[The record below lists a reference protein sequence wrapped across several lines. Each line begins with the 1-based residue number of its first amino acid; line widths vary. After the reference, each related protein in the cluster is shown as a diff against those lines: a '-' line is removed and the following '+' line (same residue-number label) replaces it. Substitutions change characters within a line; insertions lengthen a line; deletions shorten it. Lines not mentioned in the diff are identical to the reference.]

1 MLLIILCRSVV
12 SVAQVIDKRGLVP
25 VRQEPQPEAAVRN
38 NVEDKE
44 PVLQEDVPPLPASDS
59 LDLSAPDSLLL
70 AASDSTLAAQDS
82 AAKLTVRPKSALERP
97 AFSAA
102 KDSVIEDFTGGR
114 RVIYYYGDVSVKY
127 GKTEI
132 TANYMA
138 YDLDNNIVYAR
149 GTKDYDNNWVGQP
162 VLKDGKTEYKME
174 EIYYSFDTRKARIKN
189 MVTNQQDGELRGE
202 RLKMLEDQSVNIAG
216 GKYTVCNAEHPH
228 YYLQMTA
235 AKIITKPSQ
244 HTVFGP
250 AYLVVEDVP
259 LPLALPFGFV
269 PDMPDRA
276 SGIMMPTYGEENA
289 RGLYLRDLGYYIVVN
304 DHLDISLTGDI
315 YSYGSW
321 ALELTSRYK
330 KRYAYSGDLNVTYS
344 VDKTGEKGTSSY
356 NESKNFG
363 VKWSHAQDSKARPGT
378 TFRASVNFSSPSN
391 NRYNSTSVS
400 EAVQSQTSSSIS
412 YSKTLSFGSI
422 SVNMLHSQNTKDSS
436 YVFTLPNLTFNVN
449 RFFPFKRKV
458 RSGKERF
465 YEQISFSYSTSF
477 QNKINFKASEFM
489 QEGFADKFNNGMSHK
504 VTIGLPSFTLLKYFN
519 FSPGVSYGANMYF
532 RKTTQFYNQETEKV
546 ESVMSGQ
553 FSTLGFTQNYSA
565 SISMSTRIYGLFQFN
580 PKGTLQAIRHMITP
594 SFSLSYH
601 PELGTA
607 ANGWRTLT
615 YLNSKGEEVT
625 KEYNIYAG
633 QMNSPPGKGKSGSL
647 SFSFGNNLEAKVKD
661 LKDTTGV
668 GTKKIK
674 LIDQL
679 SVGGSYNFMA
689 DSLRLSTISISGSTT
704 VFGKVGING
713 NLTLDPYDVN
723 ERGVRC
729 NKFLIATRH
738 RLARVTNASASL
750 SYSLNGKGS
759 IDGNDGRRD
768 PSGIQP
774 SHDDYYRVYYHPIT
788 GEYIPG
794 GWVYYMNPEVPWS
807 LSFSMNLAYTGS
819 YSYTNNQL
827 QKVDKFT
834 RTATMS
840 GQIRITKAL
849 NVSLNTGFDLS
860 SMTMTTSQLSATYD
874 LHCFNMSVSWVP
886 SGKWQSWGF
895 RIAANASTLSS
906 LLKYDK
912 SSSFWDK

>member
-1 MLLIILCRSVV
+1 MLFVCRALIAG
-12 SVAQVIDKRGLVP
+12 AQVADSTAVP
-25 VRQEPQPEAAVRN
+25 ASGSVSRERILLHRPEADSASAAVSDTLLSFAADSAAVFAADSAAVRP
-38 NVEDKE
+38 K
-44 PVLQEDVPPLPASDS
+44 
-59 LDLSAPDSLLL
+59 
-70 AASDSTLAAQDS
+70 
-82 AAKLTVRPKSALERP
+82 RPKSALQRP

-127 GKTEI
+127 GKTQI
-132 TANYMA
+132 TADYMA

-149 GTKDYDNNWVGQP
+149 GTKDYENQWKGQP

-174 EIYYSFDTRKARIKN
+174 EIYYSFDTQKARIKN
-189 MVTNQQDGELRGE
+189 MVTNQQEGELRGE

-269 PDMPDRA
+269 PQMPDRA
-276 SGIMMPTYGEENA
+276 SGIMMPTYGEEKT
-289 RGLYLRDLGYYIVVN
+289 RGLYLRDLGYYVVIN
-304 DHLDISLTGDI
+304 DHIDVSLTGDI

-356 NESKNFG
+356 NESTNFG

-391 NRYNSTSVS
+391 NRYNATSVS

-412 YSKTLSFGSI
+412 YSKNLGFGNF

-436 YVFTLPNLTFNVN
+436 YVFTLPNFTFSVN
-449 RFFPFKRKV
+449 RFYPFKRKV
-458 RSGKERF
+458 RVGKERF
-465 YEQISFSYSTSF
+465 YEQISLSYSTSF
-477 QNKINFKASEFM
+477 QNKINFKAREFM
-489 QEGFADKFNNGMSHK
+489 QEGFADKFNNGMNHK
-504 VTIGLPSFTLLKYFN
+504 VAIGLPSFTLLKYLN
-519 FSPGVSYGANMYF
+519 FSPSVNYGANMYF
-532 RKTTQFYNQETEKV
+532 RSSTQFYNEETGKV
-546 ESVMSGQ
+546 ETVMGKQ
-553 FSTLGFTQNYSA
+553 FSTLGFTQTYSA

-580 PKGTLQAIRHMITP
+580 PKGNLQAIRHMITP
-594 SFSLSYH
+594 SFSLSYQ

-607 ANGWRTLT
+607 ANGWRTLS
-615 YLNSKGEEVT
+615 YLNSRGEEVT
-625 KEYNIYAG
+625 KDYNIYAG
-633 QMNSPPGKGKSGSL
+633 QLNGPPGKGRSGSM

-661 LKDTTGV
+661 TKDTTGV

-679 SVGGSYNFMA
+679 NIGGSYNFLA

-729 NKFLIATRH
+729 NKFLVMTRH
-738 RLARVTNASASL
+738 RLARITNASASM
-750 SYSLNGKGS
+750 SYSLNGKGT
-759 IDGNDGRRD
+759 INGNDGRKEAT
-768 PSGIQP
+768 STSKEQE
-774 SHDDYYRVYYHPIT
+774 YYRVYYHPLT

-794 GWVYYMNPEVPWS
+794 GWLYYLNPEIPWS
-807 LSFSMNLAYTGS
+807 LSFSLNMSYSGS

-827 QKVDKFT
+827 QKVDKWT

-840 GQIRITKAL
+840 GQLRLTKRL
-849 NVSLNTGFDLS
+849 NFSLNTGFDLTNFS
-860 SMTMTTSQLSATYD
+860 MTTSQLSATFD
-874 LHCFNMSVSWVP
+874 LHCFNISVSWVP
-886 SGKWQSWGF
+886 TGKWQSYGF
-895 RIAANASTLSS
+895 RIAANSSTLSS

>member
-1 MLLIILCRSVV
+1 MGQVV
-12 SVAQVIDKRGLVP
+12 DT
-25 VRQEPQPEAAVRN
+25 
-38 NVEDKE
+38 
-44 PVLQEDVPPLPASDS
+44 LQAPRLEESRLDDFPLPDTLIAPDGSI
-59 LDLSAPDSLLL
+59 LAPPDSLMALP
-70 AASDSTLAAQDS
+70 DSLMALPDS
-82 AAKLTVRPKSALERP
+82 LQKPVKPKSALERP

-102 KDSVIEDFTGGR
+102 KDSVIEDFTNGR

-132 TANYMA
+132 KADYMA
-138 YDLDNNIVYAR
+138 YDLDHNIVYAR
-149 GTKDYDNNWVGQP
+149 GTKDYQNQWKGMP

-174 EIYYSFDTRKARIKN
+174 EIYYSFDTQKARIKN
-189 MVTNQQDGELRGE
+189 MVTNQKEGELRGE
-202 RLKMLEDQSVNIAG
+202 KLKMLEDQSVNIAG

-235 AKIITKPSQ
+235 AKIITKPTQ

-269 PDMPDRA
+269 PEMPDRA
-276 SGIMMPTYGEENA
+276 SGIMMPTYGEEKT
-289 RGLYLRDLGYYIVVN
+289 RGLYLRDLGYYVVIN
-304 DHLDISLTGDI
+304 DHIDVALSGDI

-321 ALELTSRYK
+321 ALEFTSRYK
-330 KRYAYSGDLNVTYS
+330 KRYAYNGDMNITYS
-344 VDKTGEKGTSSY
+344 VDKTGEKGTPSY

-363 VKWSHAQDSKARPGT
+363 VKWSHAQDAKARPGT

-391 NRYNSTSVS
+391 SRYNSTSVS

-412 YSKTLSFGSI
+412 YSKNLGFGSI
-422 SVNMLHSQNTKDSS
+422 SLNMLHSQNTKDSS
-436 YVFTLPNLTFNVN
+436 YVFTLPNMTFTVN

-458 RSGKERF
+458 RVGKERF

-489 QEGFADKFNNGMSHK
+489 QEGFTDKFNNGMNHK
-504 VTIGLPSFTLLKYFN
+504 ITIGLPSFTLLKYLN
-519 FSPGVSYGANMYF
+519 FSPGINYGANMYF
-532 RKTTQFYNQETEKV
+532 RKSTQFYNAETDKV
-546 ESVMSGQ
+546 ETVMSKQ
-553 FSTLGFTQNYSA
+553 FSTLGFTQTYSA

-580 PKGTLQAIRHMITP
+580 PKGNLQAIRHMITP
-594 SFSLSYH
+594 SISLSYQ

-607 ANGWRTLT
+607 ANGWRVLS
-615 YLNSKGEEVT
+615 YLNSKGEEVE

-633 QMNSPPGKGKSGSL
+633 QMNSPPGKGRSGSM

-661 LKDTTGV
+661 QKDTTGV

-679 SVGGSYNFMA
+679 SVGGSYNFLA
-689 DSLRLSTISISGSTT
+689 DSLRMSNISISGSTT

-723 ERGVRC
+723 DRGARC
-729 NKFLIATRH
+729 NKFLVITKH
-738 RLARVTNASASL
+738 KLARITNASASM

-759 IDGNDGRRD
+759 INGNDGRKD
-768 PSGIQP
+768 ASSTGSKEQE
-774 SHDDYYRVYYHPIT
+774 YYRIYYHPLT

-794 GWVYYMNPEVPWS
+794 GWLYYLNPEIPWS
-807 LSFSMNLAYTGS
+807 LSFSLNMSYNGS

-827 QKVDKFT
+827 QKVNKWT

-840 GQIRITKAL
+840 GQLRLTKAL
-849 NVSLNTGFDLS
+849 NFSLNTGFDLS
-860 SMTMTTSQLSATYD
+860 TFSMTTSQLSATYD
-874 LHCFNMSVSWVP
+874 LHCFNISVSWVP
-886 SGKWQSWGF
+886 TGKWQSWGF

>member
-1 MLLIILCRSVV
+1 MRTLLAG
-12 SVAQVIDKRGLVP
+12 AQ
-25 VRQEPQPEAAVRN
+25 AA
-38 NVEDKE
+38 DT
-44 PVLQEDVPPLPASDS
+44 LSLPALRDTVLAAPLDS
-59 LDLSAPDSLLL
+59 LALAGQDSLSKAGADSL
-70 AASDSTLAAQDS
+70 AA
-82 AAKLTVRPKSALERP
+82 RPKSALQRP

-132 TANYMA
+132 TADYMA

-149 GTKDYDNNWVGQP
+149 GTKDYENKWKGQP
-162 VLKDGKTEYKME
+162 VLKDGKAEYKME

-189 MVTNQQDGELRGE
+189 MITNQQEGELRGE
-202 RLKMLEDQSVNIAG
+202 KLKMLDDQSVNISG

-235 AKIITKPSQ
+235 AKIITQPSQ

-250 AYLVVEDVP
+250 AYLVLEDVP

-269 PDMPDRA
+269 PQMPDRA
-276 SGIMMPTYGEENA
+276 SGIMMPTYGEEKT
-289 RGLYLRDLGYYIVVN
+289 RGLYLRDLGYYVVIN
-304 DHLDISLTGDI
+304 DHIDVSLTGDI

-356 NESKNFG
+356 NESTNFG

-412 YSKTLSFGSI
+412 YSKNLGFGNF
-422 SVNMLHSQNTKDSS
+422 SVNLLHSQNTKDSS
-436 YVFTLPNLTFNVN
+436 YVFTLPNFSFSVN
-449 RFFPFKRKV
+449 RFYPFKRKV
-458 RSGKERF
+458 RVGKERF
-465 YEQISFSYSTSF
+465 YEQISLSYSTSF
-477 QNKINFKASEFM
+477 QNKINFKAREFM
-489 QEGFADKFNNGMSHK
+489 QEGFIDKFNNGMNHK
-504 VTIGLPSFTLLKYFN
+504 VTIGLPSFTLLKYLN
-519 FSPGVSYGANMYF
+519 FSPGVNYGANMYF
-532 RKTTQFYNQETEKV
+532 RTTSQVYNPETDKV
-546 ESVMSGQ
+546 EEVKSKQ
-553 FSTLGFTQNYSA
+553 FSTLGISQTYSA

-580 PKGTLQAIRHMITP
+580 PKGNLQAIRHMITP
-594 SFSLSYH
+594 SFSLSFQ

-607 ANGWRTLT
+607 ANGWRTLS
-615 YLNSKGEEVT
+615 YLNSKGEQVE

-633 QMNSPPGKGKSGSL
+633 QLNSPPGKGKSGSL

-661 LKDTTGV
+661 KKDTTGV

-679 SVGGSYNFMA
+679 NIGGSYNFMA
-689 DSLRLSTISISGSTT
+689 DSLRLSMISISGSTT

-713 NLTLDPYDVN
+713 NLSLDPYDVN
-723 ERGVRC
+723 ERGQRC
-729 NKFLIATRH
+729 NKFLISTKH
-738 RLARVTNASASL
+738 RLARITNASASM
-750 SYSLNGKGS
+750 SYSLNGKGT
-759 IDGNDGRRD
+759 INGNDGRKEATGTG
-768 PSGIQP
+768 SETE
-774 SHDDYYRVYYHPIT
+774 YYRVYYHPLT

-794 GWVYYMNPEVPWS
+794 GWLYYLNPEIPWS
-807 LSFSMNLAYTGS
+807 LSFSVNMSYSGS

-827 QKVDKFT
+827 QKVDRWT

-840 GQIRITKAL
+840 GQLRLTKKL
-849 NVSLNTGFDLS
+849 NFSLNTGFDLS
-860 SMTMTTSQLSATYD
+860 NFSMTTSQLSATYD
-874 LHCFNMSVSWVP
+874 LHCFNISVSWVP
-886 SGKWQSWGF
+886 TGKWQSYGF
-895 RIAANASTLSS
+895 RIAANSSTLSS

>member
-1 MLLIILCRSVV
+1 MRCAKYIVVLSLLFCRVV
-12 SVAQVIDKRGLVP
+12 SAVAQDVDTLAVP
-25 VRQEPQPEAAVRN
+25 S
-38 NVEDKE
+38 
-44 PVLQEDVPPLPASDS
+44 LPAVADS
-59 LDLSAPDSLLL
+59 LKAPADSLL
-70 AASDSTLAAQDS
+70 AAGDS
-82 AAKLTVRPKSALERP
+82 ARIAARPKSALERP

-102 KDSVIEDFTGGR
+102 KDSVVEDFTNGR
-114 RVIYYYGDVSVKY
+114 RIIYYYGDVSVKY

-132 TANYMA
+132 TADYMA

-149 GTKDYDNNWVGQP
+149 GTKDYQNAWKGQP
-162 VLKDGKTEYKME
+162 VLKDGKSEYKME

-189 MVTNQQDGELRGE
+189 MVTNQKEGELRGD
-202 RLKMLEDQSVNIAG
+202 RLKMLDDQSVNIAG

-235 AKIITKPSQ
+235 AKIITQPSQ

-276 SGIMMPTYGEENA
+276 SGIMMPTYGEEKA
-289 RGLYLRDLGYYIVVN
+289 RGLYLRDLGYYVVVN
-304 DHLDISLTGDI
+304 DHLDIALTGDI

-321 ALELTSRYK
+321 ATELTSRYK
-330 KRYAYSGDLNVTYS
+330 KRYAYSGDLNLTYS

-356 NESKNFG
+356 IESTNFG
-363 VKWSHAQDSKARPGT
+363 IKWSHAQDSKARPGT

-391 NRYNSTSVS
+391 NRYNSTSVT
-400 EAVQSQTSSSIS
+400 EALQSQTSSSIS
-412 YSKTLSFGSI
+412 YSKTLPFGSI

-449 RFFPFKRKV
+449 RFYPFKRKV
-458 RSGKERF
+458 RVGKERF

-477 QNKINFKASEFM
+477 QNKINFKAREFM
-489 QEGFADKFNNGMSHK
+489 KEGFVDKFNNGMTHK
-504 VTIGLPSFTLLKYFN
+504 ITIGLPSFTLLKYLN
-519 FSPGVSYGANMYF
+519 FSPGINYGANMYF
-532 RKTTQFYNQETEKV
+532 RKTTQFYNEETGKV
-546 ESVMSGQ
+546 ESVMSKQ
-553 FSTLGFTQNYSA
+553 FSTIGLTQTYSA
-565 SISMSTRIYGLFQFN
+565 SLSMSTRIYGLFQFN
-580 PKGTLQAIRHMITP
+580 PKGNLLAIRHIITP
-594 SFSLSYH
+594 SLSLSYH

-615 YLNSKGEEVT
+615 YLNSAGEEVE
-625 KEYNIYAG
+625 KEYNIWAG
-633 QMNSPPGKGKSGSL
+633 QMNSPPGKGKSGSM
-647 SFSFGNNLEAKVKD
+647 SFSFGNNLEAKVRD
-661 LKDTTGV
+661 TKDTTGV

-679 SVGGSYNFMA
+679 SLGGSYNFMA

-723 ERGVRC
+723 ERGIRC
-729 NKFLIATRH
+729 NKFLIATKH
-738 RLARVTNASASL
+738 RLARITNASASM
-750 SYSLNGKGS
+750 SYSINGKGT
-759 IDGNDGRRD
+759 INGNDGRKD
-768 PSGIQP
+768 PSG
-774 SHDDYYRVYYHPIT
+774 SGSKSTDYYRIYYHPVT

-794 GWVYYMNPEVPWS
+794 GWLYYLNPEIPWS
-807 LSFSMNLAYTGS
+807 LSFSVNMAYSGS
-819 YSYTNNQL
+819 YTYTNNQL
-827 QKVDKFT
+827 QKVDRWT
-834 RTATMS
+834 RTATVS
-840 GQIRITKAL
+840 GQLRLTKAL
-849 NVSLNTGFDLS
+849 NFSLNTGFDLS
-860 SMTMTTSQLSATYD
+860 TFSMTTSQLSATYD

-886 SGKWQSWGF
+886 TGKWQSWGF

>member
-1 MLLIILCRSVV
+1 MG
-12 SVAQVIDKRGLVP
+12 Q
-25 VRQEPQPEAAVRN
+25 
-38 NVEDKE
+38 
-44 PVLQEDVPPLPASDS
+44 DVDTIPAPLPEMSRLEKLQPLDS
-59 LDLSAPDSLLL
+59 LMSPLDSLMAAPDSLMALP
-70 AASDSTLAAQDS
+70 DSLRRPP
-82 AAKLTVRPKSALERP
+82 KPKSALERP

-102 KDSVIEDFTGGR
+102 KDSVIEDFTNGR

-132 TANYMA
+132 KADYMA
-138 YDLDNNIVYAR
+138 YDLDHNIVYAR
-149 GTKDYDNNWVGQP
+149 GTKDYQNNWKGMP

-174 EIYYSFDTRKARIKN
+174 EIYYSFDTQKARIKN
-189 MVTNQQDGELRGE
+189 MVTNQKEGELRGDK
-202 RLKMLEDQSVNIAG
+202 LKMLDDQSVNIAG

-235 AKIITKPSQ
+235 AKIITKPTQ

-269 PDMPDRA
+269 PEMPDRA
-276 SGIMMPTYGEENA
+276 SGIMMPTYGEEKT
-289 RGLYLRDLGYYIVVN
+289 RGLYLRDLGYYVVIN
-304 DHLDISLTGDI
+304 DHIDVALTGDI

-321 ALELTSRYK
+321 ALEFTSRYK
-330 KRYAYSGDLNVTYS
+330 KRYAYNGDMNITYS

-363 VKWSHAQDSKARPGT
+363 VKWSHAQDAKARPGT

-412 YSKTLSFGSI
+412 YSKNLGFGSI
-422 SVNMLHSQNTKDSS
+422 SLNMLHSQNTKDSS
-436 YVFTLPNLTFNVN
+436 YVFTLPNMTFNVN

-458 RSGKERF
+458 RVGKERF

-489 QEGFADKFNNGMSHK
+489 QEGFTDKFNNGMNHR

-519 FSPGVSYGANMYF
+519 FSPGVNYGANMYF
-532 RKTTQFYNQETEKV
+532 RKSTQFYNPETDKV
-546 ESVMSGQ
+546 ETVMSKQ
-553 FSTLGFTQNYSA
+553 FSTIGFTQTYSA

-580 PKGTLQAIRHMITP
+580 PKGNLQAIRHMITP
-594 SFSLSYH
+594 SISMSYQ

-607 ANGWRTLT
+607 ANGWRMLS
-615 YLNSKGEEVT
+615 YLNSKGEEVE

-633 QMNSPPGKGKSGSL
+633 QMNSPPGKGRSGSM

-661 LKDTTGV
+661 QQDTTGV

-679 SVGGSYNFMA
+679 NLSGSYNFLA
-689 DSLRLSTISISGSTT
+689 DSLRMSNISISGSTT

-723 ERGVRC
+723 DRGVRC
-729 NKFLIATRH
+729 NKFLIITKH
-738 RLARVTNASASL
+738 KLARISNASASM

-759 IDGNDGRRD
+759 INGNDGRKD
-768 PSGIQP
+768 ASSSGSKDQE
-774 SHDDYYRVYYHPIT
+774 YYRVYYHPLT

-794 GWVYYMNPEVPWS
+794 GWLYYLNPEIPWS
-807 LSFSMNLAYTGS
+807 LSFSLNMSYSGS

-827 QKVDKFT
+827 QKVNRWT

-840 GQIRITKAL
+840 GQLRLTKAL
-849 NVSLNTGFDLS
+849 NFSLNTGFDLNTFS
-860 SMTMTTSQLSATYD
+860 MTTSQLSATYD
-874 LHCFNMSVSWVP
+874 LHCFNISVNWVP
-886 SGKWQSWGF
+886 TGKWQSWGF
-895 RIAANASTLSS
+895 RIAANSSTLSS

>member
-1 MLLIILCRSVV
+1 MRHSKYIFVLLIILCQVFV
-12 SVAQVIDKRGLVP
+12 AKAQVVDTLAAPIP
-25 VRQEPQPEAAVRN
+25 PESRL
-38 NVEDKE
+38 DTI
-44 PVLQEDVPPLPASDS
+44 LPP
-59 LDLSAPDSLLL
+59 PDSLMALPDSL
-70 AASDSTLAAQDS
+70 MALPDSLMAAKDSTS
-82 AAKLTVRPKSALERP
+82 RPRRPKSALERP

-102 KDSVIEDFTGGR
+102 KDSVIEDFSNGR

-132 TANYMA
+132 TADYMA
-138 YDLDNNIVYAR
+138 YDLDHNIVYAR
-149 GTKDYDNNWVGQP
+149 GTKDYQNQWKGMP
-162 VLKDGKTEYKME
+162 VMKDGKSEYKME

-189 MVTNQQDGELRGE
+189 MVTNQKEGELRGDK
-202 RLKMLEDQSVNIAG
+202 LKMLDDQSVNISG

-235 AKIITKPSQ
+235 AKIITQPTQ

-276 SGIMMPTYGEENA
+276 SGIMMPTYGEEKT
-289 RGLYLRDLGYYIVVN
+289 RGLYLRDLGYYVVIN
-304 DHLDISLTGDI
+304 DHIDVSLTGDI

-321 ALELTSRYK
+321 ALEFTSRYK
-330 KRYAYSGDLNVTYS
+330 KRYAYSGDMNITYS
-344 VDKTGEKGTSSY
+344 VDKTGEKGTDSY

-391 NRYNSTSVS
+391 SRYNSTSVS

-412 YSKTLSFGSI
+412 YSKNLGFGSI
-422 SVNMLHSQNTKDSS
+422 SINMLHSQNTKDSS
-436 YVFTLPNLTFNVN
+436 YVFTLPNMTFNVN

-458 RSGKERF
+458 RVGKERF
-465 YEQISFSYSTSF
+465 YEQISLSYSTSF

-489 QEGFADKFNNGMSHK
+489 QEGFVDKFNNGMSHK
-504 VTIGLPSFTLLKYFN
+504 ITIGLPSFTLLKYLN
-519 FSPGVSYGANMYF
+519 FSPGVNYGANMFF
-532 RKTTQFYNQETEKV
+532 RKTTQFYNPETDKV
-546 ESVMSGQ
+546 ESSMSKQ
-553 FSTLGFTQNYSA
+553 FSTLGITQTYSA

-580 PKGTLQAIRHMITP
+580 PKGNLIAIRHMITP
-594 SFSLSYH
+594 SFSLSFQ

-607 ANGWRTLT
+607 ANGWRTLS

-625 KEYNIYAG
+625 KDYNIYAG
-633 QMNSPPGKGKSGSL
+633 QLNSPPGKGKSGSM
-647 SFSFGNNLEAKVKD
+647 SFSFGNNLEAKVRD
-661 LKDTTGV
+661 TKDTTGV

-679 SVGGSYNFMA
+679 NIGGSYNFLA

-723 ERGVRC
+723 DRGARC
-729 NKFLIATRH
+729 NKFLILTKH
-738 RLARVTNASASL
+738 KLARITNASASL
-750 SYSLNGKGS
+750 SYSLNGKGH
-759 IDGNDGRRD
+759 INGNDGRKD
-768 PSGIQP
+768 ASSSGSKEQE
-774 SHDDYYRVYYHPIT
+774 YYRVYYHPLT

-794 GWVYYMNPEVPWS
+794 GWLYYLNPDIPWS
-807 LSFSMNLAYTGS
+807 LSFSVNMSYSGS

-827 QKVDKFT
+827 QKVNKWT

-840 GQIRITKAL
+840 GQLRLTKAL
-849 NVSLNTGFDLS
+849 NFSLNTGFDLS
-860 SMTMTTSQLSATYD
+860 TFTMTTSQLSATYD
-874 LHCFNMSVSWVP
+874 LHCFNISVNWVP
-886 SGKWQSWGF
+886 TGKWQSWGF
-895 RIAANASTLSS
+895 RIAANSSTLSS

-912 SSSFWDK
+912 SSSFWDNR

>member
-1 MLLIILCRSVV
+1 M
-12 SVAQVIDKRGLVP
+12 
-25 VRQEPQPEAAVRN
+25 
-38 NVEDKE
+38 
-44 PVLQEDVPPLPASDS
+44 
-59 LDLSAPDSLLL
+59 PDSLMAL
-70 AASDSTLAAQDS
+70 QDS
-82 AAKLTVRPKSALERP
+82 LMALPDSLRALPDSLGKPVRPKSALQRP

-102 KDSVIEDFTGGR
+102 KDSVIEDFTNGR

-132 TANYMA
+132 TADYMA
-138 YDLDNNIVYAR
+138 YDIDHNIVYAR
-149 GTKDYDNNWVGQP
+149 GTKDYQNEWKGMP
-162 VLKDGKTEYKME
+162 VLKDGKSEYKME

-189 MVTNQQDGELRGE
+189 MVTNQKEGELRGE
-202 RLKMLEDQSVNIAG
+202 KLKMLDDQSVNISG

-235 AKIITKPSQ
+235 AKIITQPSQ

-276 SGIMMPTYGEENA
+276 SGIMMPTYGEEKT
-289 RGLYLRDLGYYIVVN
+289 RGLYLRDLGYYVVVN
-304 DHLDISLTGDI
+304 DHLDFAVSGDI

-356 NESKNFG
+356 NESTNFG
-363 VKWSHAQDSKARPGT
+363 VKWSHAQDAKARPGT

-412 YSKTLSFGSI
+412 YSKNLGFGNFSI
-422 SVNMLHSQNTKDSS
+422 NMLHSQNTKDSS
-436 YVFTLPNLTFNVN
+436 YVFTLPNFSFSVN
-449 RFFPFKRKV
+449 RFYPFKRKV
-458 RSGKERF
+458 RVGKERF
-465 YEQISFSYSTSF
+465 YEQISLSYSTSF

-489 QEGFADKFNNGMSHK
+489 KEGFVDKFNNGMNHK

-519 FSPGVSYGANMYF
+519 FSPGINYGANMYF
-532 RKTTQFYNQETEKV
+532 RETKQFYNPETDKV

-553 FSTLGFTQNYSA
+553 FSTIGFTQTYSA
-565 SISMSTRIYGLFQFN
+565 SMSVSTRIYGLFQFN
-580 PKGTLQAIRHMITP
+580 PRGNLQAIRHMITP
-594 SFSLSYH
+594 SMSISFQ
-601 PELGTA
+601 PELGTP

-615 YLNSKGEEVT
+615 YLNSAGEEIE
-625 KEYNIYAG
+625 KEYNRWAG
-633 QMNSPPGKGKSGSL
+633 QMNSPPGKGRSGSM

-661 LKDTTGV
+661 TKDTTGV

-679 SVGGSYNFMA
+679 NIGGSYNFLA
-689 DSLRLSTISISGSTT
+689 DSLRMSTISISGSTT

-723 ERGVRC
+723 ERGARC
-729 NKFLIATRH
+729 NKFLIKTKH
-738 RLARVTNASASL
+738 RLARITNASASM

-759 IDGNDGRRD
+759 INGNDGRKD
-768 PSGIQP
+768 ASSSGT
-774 SHDDYYRVYYHPIT
+774 SKKDSDYYRIYYHPLT

-794 GWVYYMNPEVPWS
+794 GWLYYLNPEIPWS
-807 LSFSMNLAYTGS
+807 LSFSLNMSYSGS

-827 QKVDKFT
+827 QKLNKWT

-840 GQIRITKAL
+840 GQLRLTKAL
-849 NVSLNTGFDLS
+849 NFSLNTGFDLS
-860 SMTMTTSQLSATYD
+860 TFSMTTSQLSATYD
-874 LHCFNMSVSWVP
+874 LHCFNISVSWVP
-886 SGKWQSWGF
+886 TGKWQSWGF
-895 RIAANASTLSS
+895 RIAANSSTLSS

>member
-1 MLLIILCRSVV
+1 MAT
-12 SVAQVIDKRGLVP
+12 AQVADR
-25 VRQEPQPEAAVRN
+25 PEV
-38 NVEDKE
+38 
-44 PVLQEDVPPLPASDS
+44 PLPD
-59 LDLSAPDSLLL
+59 APPRDSLLKTLGRSDPALMAAGDTSLMAAVDTAAIPLADSL
-70 AASDSTLAAQDS
+70 AARPP
-82 AAKLTVRPKSALERP
+82 RPKSSLQRP

-127 GKTEI
+127 GKTQI
-132 TANYMA
+132 TADYMA

-149 GTKDYDNNWVGQP
+149 GTKDYENNWKGQP
-162 VLKDGKTEYKME
+162 VLKDGRSEYKME
-174 EIYYSFDTRKARIKN
+174 EIYYSFDTQKARIKN
-189 MVTNQQDGELRGE
+189 MVTNQQEGELRGDK
-202 RLKMLEDQSVNIAG
+202 LKMLEDQSVNIAG

-269 PDMPDRA
+269 PEMPDRA
-276 SGIMMPTYGEENA
+276 SGIMMPTYGEEKT
-289 RGLYLRDLGYYIVVN
+289 RGLYLRDLGYYVVIN
-304 DHLDISLTGDI
+304 DHLDVALTGDI

-321 ALELTSRYK
+321 AMEFTSRYK
-330 KRYAYSGDLNVTYS
+330 KRYAYSGDMNITYS

-356 NESKNFG
+356 NESTNFG

-412 YSKTLSFGSI
+412 YSKTLPFGSI
-422 SVNMLHSQNTKDSS
+422 SLNMLHSQNTKDSS
-436 YVFTLPNLTFNVN
+436 YVFTLPNMTFNVN
-449 RFFPFKRKV
+449 RFYPFKRKV
-458 RSGKERF
+458 RVGKEKF
-465 YEQISFSYSTSF
+465 YEQISLSYSTSF

-489 QEGFADKFNNGMSHK
+489 QEGFTDKFNNGMNHK
-504 VTIGLPSFTLLKYFN
+504 LNIGLPSFTLLKYLN

-532 RKTTQFYNQETEKV
+532 RSTTQFYNPETEKV
-546 ESVMSGQ
+546 ESVMGKQ
-553 FSTLGFTQNYSA
+553 FSTLGITQTYSA
-565 SISMSTRIYGLFQFN
+565 SLSMSTRIYGLFQFN
-580 PKGTLQAIRHMITP
+580 PKGKLQAIRHMITP
-594 SFSLSYH
+594 SFSLSFQ

-607 ANGWRTLT
+607 ANGWRTLA

-625 KEYNIYAG
+625 KDYNIYAG
-633 QMNSPPGKGKSGSL
+633 QLNSPPGKGRSGSM

-661 LKDTTGV
+661 SKDTTGV

-679 SVGGSYNFMA
+679 NIGGSYNFLA
-689 DSLRLSTISISGSTT
+689 DSLKLSTISISGSTT

-723 ERGVRC
+723 ERGARC
-729 NKFLIATRH
+729 NKFLVMTKH
-738 RLARVTNASASL
+738 RLARVTNASASM
-750 SYSLNGKGS
+750 SYSLNGKGT
-759 IDGNDGRRD
+759 INGNDGRKD
-768 PSGIQP
+768 ATKSSKEQE
-774 SHDDYYRVYYHPIT
+774 YYRVYYHPLT

-794 GWVYYMNPEVPWS
+794 GWLYYLNPEIPWS
-807 LSFSMNLAYTGS
+807 LSFSLNMSYTGS
-819 YSYTNNQL
+819 YSYANNQL
-827 QKVDKFT
+827 QKIDKWT
-834 RTATMS
+834 RTSTMS
-840 GQIRITKAL
+840 GQLRLTKKL
-849 NVSLNTGFDLS
+849 NFSLNTGFDLTNFS
-860 SMTMTTSQLSATYD
+860 MTTSQLSATYD
-874 LHCFNMSVSWVP
+874 LHCFNISVSWVP
-886 SGKWQSWGF
+886 TGKWQSYGF
-895 RIAANASTLSS
+895 RIAANSSTLSS

>member
-1 MLLIILCRSVV
+1 MCHFLDASALL
-12 SVAQVIDKRGLVP
+12 
-25 VRQEPQPEAAVRN
+25 PQR
-38 NVEDKE
+38 DT
-44 PVLQEDVPPLPASDS
+44 LLPRPTPIAPSDS
-59 LDLSAPDSLLL
+59 LFTQLDSLEAPVDSL
-70 AASDSTLAAQDS
+70 AAGADSLATP
-82 AAKLTVRPKSALERP
+82 KRPKSALQRP

-102 KDSVIEDFTGGR
+102 KDSVIEDFRNGR
-114 RVIYYYGDVSVKY
+114 QVIYYYGDVTVKY
-127 GKTEI
+127 GKTQI
-132 TANYMA
+132 TADYMA
-138 YDLDNNIVYAR
+138 YDIDHNIVYAR
-149 GTKDYDNNWVGQP
+149 GTKDYQNQWKGQP

-174 EIYYSFDTRKARIKN
+174 EIYYSFDTGKARIKN
-189 MVTNQQDGELRGE
+189 MVTNQKEGELRGE
-202 RLKMLEDQSVNIAG
+202 RLKMLDDQSVNISG

-235 AKIITKPSQ
+235 AKIITKPTQ

-276 SGIMMPTYGEENA
+276 SGIMMPTYGEEKT

-330 KRYAYSGDLNVTYS
+330 KRYAYNGDLNVTYS

-356 NESKNFG
+356 SESKNFG
-363 VKWSHAQDSKARPGT
+363 VKWSHAQDAKARPGT

-391 NRYNSTSVS
+391 NRYNSTSVT

-412 YSKTLSFGSI
+412 YSKNLGFGNLSI
-422 SVNMLHSQNTKDSS
+422 NMLHSQNTKDSS
-436 YVFTLPNLTFNVN
+436 YVFTLPNLTFSVN
-449 RFFPFKRKV
+449 RFYPFKRKV
-458 RSGKERF
+458 RVGKERF
-465 YEQISFSYSTSF
+465 YEQISLSYNTSF

-489 QEGFADKFNNGMSHK
+489 QDGFFDKFNNGMTHK
-504 VTIGLPSFTLLKYFN
+504 FTIGLPSFTLLKYFN
-519 FSPGVSYGANMYF
+519 FSPGVNYGANMYF
-532 RKTTQFYNQETEKV
+532 RTTEQFYNPETEKV
-546 ESVMSGQ
+546 ESVQSKQ
-553 FSTLGFTQNYSA
+553 FSTVGFTHTYSA

-580 PKGTLQAIRHMITP
+580 PRGNLQAIRHMITP
-594 SFSLSYH
+594 SFSLSYQ
-601 PELGTA
+601 PELGTYW
-607 ANGWRTLT
+607 NGWRTLS

-625 KEYNIYAG
+625 KDYNIYSG
-633 QMNSPPGKGKSGSL
+633 QLNSPPGKGKNGSM

-661 LKDTTGV
+661 TKDTTGV

-679 SVGGSYNFMA
+679 NIGGSYNFLA

-723 ERGVRC
+723 ERGQRC
-729 NKFLIATRH
+729 NKFLVMTKH
-738 RLARVTNASASL
+738 KLARITNASASM
-750 SYSLNGKGS
+750 SYSLNGKGE
-759 IDGNDGRRD
+759 IKGNDGRKD
-768 PSGIQP
+768 ASSSGSKSSEQE
-774 SHDDYYRVYYHPIT
+774 YYRVYYHPIT

-794 GWVYYMNPEVPWS
+794 GWLYYLNPAIPWS
-807 LSFSMNLAYTGS
+807 LSFSLNMSYSGS
-819 YSYTNNQL
+819 YTYTNNQL
-827 QKVDKFT
+827 QKVDKWT

-840 GQIRITKAL
+840 GQLRLTKAL
-849 NVSLNTGFDLS
+849 NFSLNTGFDLS
-860 SMTMTTSQLSATYD
+860 TLSMTTSQLSATYD
-874 LHCFNMSVSWVP
+874 LHCFNISVSWVP
-886 SGKWQSWGF
+886 TGKWQSWSF

-912 SSSFWDK
+912 ASSFWDR